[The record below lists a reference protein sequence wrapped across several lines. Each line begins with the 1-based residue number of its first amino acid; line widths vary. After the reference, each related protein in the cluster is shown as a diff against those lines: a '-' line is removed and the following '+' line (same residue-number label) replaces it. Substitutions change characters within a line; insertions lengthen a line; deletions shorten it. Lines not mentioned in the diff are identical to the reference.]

1 MIKFFKSDE
10 TKRMTQ
16 ILQFEEGCWVDL
28 INPTDD
34 EVEDVGGFTG
44 ISEEML
50 KAALDEEETARVEW
64 DEGNFM

>member
-44 ISEEML
+44 I
-50 KAALDEEETARVEW
+50 
-64 DEGNFM
+64 